1 MKTSYKLFILLLFLS
16 TTALHSQVARDRLEK
31 NNNRYEIITAKQQVK
46 RDMREIESFRDLVQ
60 DFKLYYLS
68 EDVDQ
73 VNEVRAKLIADMDRE
88 IRQNTA
94 KASAGKREVKRSSKE
109 VENSEKD
116 LRETMEKSSGVSR
129 RIWFLADR
137 ETRAERKDHADD
149 IRDLADD
156 ENDVVNRKK
165 RVDEQEMLL
174 SKFKTMTVMQTDI
187 TNIESMPE
195 VRLLERFMGTMQ
207 EDLKETQLE
216 LSEDR
221 IEMREDKKEL
231 REDRRDRR
239 DDRRERRAY

>member
-156 ENDVVNRKK
+156 ENDLVQVKVVTRIVPDAEIIAKLGK
-165 RVDEQEMLL
+165 LPDVAACPADTAAPIP
-174 SKFKTMTVMQTDI
+174 SKGGGDCCQVGCGAGQVMTCCGAI
-187 TNIESMPE
+187 WCCCNAGACCSPP
-195 VRLLERFMGTMQ
+195 
-207 EDLKETQLE
+207 
-216 LSEDR
+216 
-221 IEMREDKKEL
+221 
-231 REDRRDRR
+231 
-239 DDRRERRAY
+239 